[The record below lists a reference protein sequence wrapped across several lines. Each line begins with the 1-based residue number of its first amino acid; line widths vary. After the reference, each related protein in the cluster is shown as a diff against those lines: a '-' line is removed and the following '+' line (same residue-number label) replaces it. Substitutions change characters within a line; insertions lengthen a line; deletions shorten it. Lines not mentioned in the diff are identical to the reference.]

1 MNRLRPALGMAMAAS
16 LTLVIAACVLVAPPR
31 EVDARQ
37 TNSSVDLTV
46 GQELIVRL
54 DANPTT
60 GYRWVVENGATNIL
74 TQPEELNYAP
84 RSVSAPMVGSGG
96 VTTGR
101 FWASAPGKGTLE
113 LGYRRPWESGVP
125 AAQKFRIDVVVVA
138 K

>member
-1 MNRLRPALGMAMAAS
+1 MNRLRPALGMAIAAS
-16 LTLVIAACVLVAPPR
+16 LTLVIAACVVVAPPR

-37 TNSSVDLTV
+37 TNSSVELTV

-84 RSVSAPMVGSGG
+84 RSISAPMVGSGG

-101 FWASAPGKGTLE
+101 FWASAPGKGTVE
-113 LGYRRPWESGVP
+113 LAYRRPWESGVP
-125 AAQKFRIDVVVVA
+125 AAQKFRIDVVVVG